1 MAHHQKLRTDDF
13 DERGRNQYE
22 HNDNRRGSR
31 QPDDTYEQRN
41 YGHSREGESGRSSY
55 ASSGSIGAYGQN
67 NQGRNQG
74 DQTRPGHDQHREQDY
89 RNTRGRYEDEDDRRR
104 TSGNFDLGPG
114 RSYGRAAQQ
123 RGEFQYYTRD
133 NAQFRGYPDD
143 NDQRQYATRQDDAPG
158 YVHYQHQRPG
168 GITPRDYNQDDAR
181 VRGNEASRG
190 RDQYSRGFA
199 GRGHSPYAGGY
210 DQDNRGGNNE
220 RSGYEDRRGY
230 SGYEDRDNRRGDQDD
245 RSSRQEFGYGNDYSS
260 SLYDDNSRNR
270 TNRGHDDEYRRNDDR
285 NREQGRGHHD
295 TDDRRGRQR

>member
-1 MAHHQKLRTDDF
+1 MAHHQKLRTEDF

-22 HNDNRRGSR
+22 HNDSRGGR
-31 QPDDTYEQRN
+31 QGDTYEQRN

-55 ASSGSIGAYGQN
+55 ASSGRIGAYGQN

-74 DQTRPGHDQHREQDY
+74 DQTHPGQDQHREQDY
-89 RNTRGRYEDEDDRRR
+89 RNNRSRYEDEDDRRR
-104 TSGNFDLGPG
+104 TSGNFDQDQG

-133 NAQFRGYPDD
+133 NDQFRGYPDD
-143 NDQRQYATRQDDAPG
+143 NDRRQYATRQDDAPS
-158 YVHYQHQRPG
+158 YVHFQHQRPG

-190 RDQYSRGFA
+190 RDQYSRGFSD
-199 GRGHSPYAGGY
+199 RGHSPYGSDYG
-210 DQDNRGGNNE
+210 QDNRGGNNE

-230 SGYEDRDNRRGDQDD
+230 SGYEDRDDRRGDRDD
-245 RSSRQEFGYGNDYSS
+245 RNSRQEFGYGNDYSS

-270 TNRGHDDEYRRNDDR
+270 TNRTHDNRDERRPNDDDR
-285 NREQGRGHHD
+285 NRNQGRGYND
-295 TDDRRGRQR
+295 TNDRGRQR